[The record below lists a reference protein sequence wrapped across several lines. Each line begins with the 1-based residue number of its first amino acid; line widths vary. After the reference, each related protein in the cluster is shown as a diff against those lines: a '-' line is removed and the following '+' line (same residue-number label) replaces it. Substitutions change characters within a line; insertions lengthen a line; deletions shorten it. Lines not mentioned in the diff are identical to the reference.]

1 VTGERSVHA
10 GPVPHLPQN
19 GRIVAFGPWAEGAIQ
34 VAAGARLLV
43 DVEFGPDHALY
54 GLAQGFFQPGHPEGS
69 PAEPNT
75 GSLVKVKPD
84 GSFDVVVSGLD
95 RPTSLEFIGDTAYIV
110 TLNGEIW
117 TVDDVSGR
125 RD

>member
-54 GLAQGFFQPGHPEGS
+54 GLAQGFFQAGHPEGS

-75 GSLVKVKPD
+75 GSLVKVKSD

-95 RPTSLEFIGDTAYIV
+95 RLTSIEFIGDTAYIV